1 MKAKDMRNK
10 SNKEL
15 QKQLTDMQTQLNTLL
30 IDYKTKEVKNV
41 KQISALKK
49 DIARVKTVLN
59 EASLVEGESK

>member
-1 MKAKDMRNK
+1 MRNK